1 MPELFNG
8 KPMAEQGWGSEQ
20 YVSDQFKRYYASG
33 ARFVEAPSEIERR
46 EFGFFSF
53 GGRSMFRH
61 IGFNDTLRLRG
72 YLMDRAP
79 SHTYF
84 SAAYY
89 RDPEAAMA
97 QKGWLGAD
105 LVFDIDA
112 DHLDLP
118 CHEKHDRWTCKTCGS
133 EGVGH
138 PPERCPECEKAT
150 FVEESWLCERCLS
163 AAKYEAQKL
172 IDILIQDFGYN
183 PSKEISV
190 NFSGNRG
197 YHVHVR
203 SPYAKGLDQLARR
216 EVVDYILGIG
226 IQAEFQGLIGRR
238 VGSSQTTRQGGW
250 RGRSI
255 RALYDFVANIT
266 QDDVKGL
273 KLGRNASRNLMEHRD
288 EILAAIMDRHPGRIA
303 RYIDSKSLDK
313 LLVVAAKE
321 QASHIDTV
329 VTTDLRR
336 LIRLPNTLHGK
347 TGWLAQNV
355 PLDDLADYN
364 PLSRAMA
371 FTEGTEKVYIRRAPE
386 IVIGGETYGPFEEE
400 SQELPLAVA
409 MFLLC
414 RRAAR
419 VER

>member
-1 MPELFNG
+1 
-8 KPMAEQGWGSEQ
+8 MAEQGWGSVPYISEQ
-20 YVSDQFKRYYASG
+20 FRRYYASG
-33 ARFVEAPSEIERR
+33 ARLVEAPPEIKRR
-46 EFGFFSF
+46 EFGFLSF
-53 GGRSMFRH
+53 GGRTMFRH
-61 IGFNDTLRLRG
+61 IGFDDTQQLRS
-72 YLMDRAP
+72 YLMNHAP
-79 SHTYF
+79 AHTYF

-89 RDPEAAMA
+89 RETEAAMA

-112 DHLDLP
+112 DHFDLP
-118 CHEKHDRWTCKTCGS
+118 CHDEHDRWTCKTCGR
-133 EGVGH
+133 EGTGH
-138 PPERCPECEKAT
+138 PPENCPKCEKAA
-150 FVEESWLCERCLS
+150 FDEESWLCGECLG
-163 AAKYEAQKL
+163 AAKHEAQKL
-172 IDILIQDFGYN
+172 IDILIQDFGYS
-183 PSKEISV
+183 PSEEMTV

-203 SPYAKGLDQLARR
+203 SPNARGLDQLARR

-238 VGSSQTTRQGGW
+238 TASNQTVRQGGW
-250 RGRSI
+250 RGRST
-255 RALYDFVANIT
+255 RALYDFVAAAT
-266 QDDVKGL
+266 RDDVKVL
-273 KLGRNASRNLMEHRD
+273 KLGRNASRNLAEHRD

-347 TGWLAQNV
+347 TGWLAQSV
-355 PLDDLADYN
+355 PLDDLADYD
-364 PLSRAMA
+364 PLSSAVA
-371 FTEGTEKVYIRRAPE
+371 FTEGVEKVYIRSTPKIA
-386 IVIGGETYGPFEEE
+386 IGGETYGPFEEE
-400 SQELPLAVA
+400 TRELPLAVA

-414 RRAAR
+414 RGAAR